1 MVSNLDTVE
10 GGPPMKRILKTAGDM
25 LPTGLL
31 VLGAVAVSCGI
42 GLIFLPAGV
51 IAAGVLMI
59 TGGVLLIRGGGDDSE
74 QQT

>member
-1 MVSNLDTVE
+1 
-10 GGPPMKRILKTAGDM
+10 MKLILKTAGDM

-59 TGGVLLIRGGGDDSE
+59 IGGVLLIRGGGDDSE